1 VTERKNDK
9 EGENDGRKAQRT
21 KRMSSVEKR
30 EVGVTDAAICPMWHA
45 HEQSSEDDEV

>member
-1 VTERKNDK
+1 MTERRNDK
-9 EGENDGRKAQRT
+9 EGKSDGCNAQRT

-30 EVGVTDAAICPMWHA
+30 EAGVTDAAICPTWHA